1 MPVVWNHQRT
11 ALPPEALT
19 FLKISVNLLIVG
31 PGISAAN
38 FTHATLTP
46 LANAGRHTPS
56 EFELPAA
63 PGAPPLPEAPATGA
77 APATGPVP
85 AVLPTPPELGAP
97 PAEFPPAVV
106 APARLP
112 TPAAGELPPVDGVA
126 LPPVAAMAP
135 PVVELPPVPGESPSE
150 LLHAANEAAL
160 SASRHDEIR
169 GERTEARKGMANQ
182 WYLA

>member
-63 PGAPPLPEAPATGA
+63 PGG
-77 APATGPVP
+77 
-85 AVLPTPPELGAP
+85 
-97 PAEFPPAVV
+97 FPPAVV

-112 TPAAGELPPVDGVA
+112 APAAGELPPVDGVA